1 MHFLAYLQPSNHQ
14 GDMFTLVVSF
24 VLLMSGAG
32 LISFGLSQQTA
43 PPPDPGAAMAATD
56 TENSSKATP
65 EQNSRNTSD
74 SSGSEPRDN
83 LSPSRPTQLRIPAI
97 NVNTEVTSIGK
108 NPDGTIAVPDKGPD
122 YNKAAWY
129 KHSPTPGQS
138 GPTMIEG
145 HVDSAEQG
153 ASVFYRLGELKQD
166 EKIFVRRA
174 DGKVV
179 VYQIHEVGQYEKDD
193 FPTDRVYGHTD
204 NPTLRLVTCGGQY
217 LQDIDQYE
225 SNTIVFARISDIRH
239 KQ

>member
-1 MHFLAYLQPSNHQ
+1 
-14 GDMFTLVVSF
+14 MFTLVVS
-24 VLLMSGAG
+24 VLLLISGGG
-32 LISFGLSQQTA
+32 LIGIGLLQQTA
-43 PPPDPGAAMAATD
+43 APPQAPIAAMDVAD

-65 EQNSRNTSD
+65 EQNSRNT
-74 SSGSEPRDN
+74 SGSEPRDN

-145 HVDSAEQG
+145 HVDSVEQG
-153 ASVFYRLGELKQD
+153 ASVFYRLGELDQD
-166 EKIFVRRA
+166 EKIFVTRA

-179 VYQIHEVGQYEKDD
+179 VYQIHEVGQYKKDD

-204 NPTLRLVTCGGQY
+204 NPALRLVTCGGQY
-217 LQDIDQYE
+217 LQDIGQYE
-225 SNTIVFARISDIRH
+225 SNTIVFARISDIRR
-239 KQ
+239 KQL